1 MKKTGILILSLLI
14 LSAFVAGVSAKEKAL
29 DIIHLNNGKT
39 VTGVIVEIIP
49 NKSIKLE
56 TIDGNIITYPSDEIK
71 KKDRVEIKLKS
82 RTIATALA
90 VVGPFVPL
98 GIPIIQGYGQIY
110 NGQYLKGGGFLICGL
125 SALAL
130 LIQAEDYQD
139 IRERLGFSI
148 LTIGYMWSVADANLS
163 VKKINANRLGKY
175 QPKDISTS
183 FRYMSDQGLMASYNF
198 RF

>member
-29 DIIHLNNGKT
+29 DIIYLNNGKT

-163 VKKINANRLGKY
+163 VKKINTNRLGKY
-175 QPKDISTS
+175 QPKYISTS